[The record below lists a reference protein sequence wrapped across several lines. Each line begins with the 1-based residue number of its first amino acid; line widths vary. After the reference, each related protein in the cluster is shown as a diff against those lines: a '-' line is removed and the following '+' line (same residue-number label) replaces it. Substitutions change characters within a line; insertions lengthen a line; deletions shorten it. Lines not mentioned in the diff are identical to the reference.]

1 MLGGRDD
8 LPVDGRL
15 GVAAAVV
22 DGAVLPGDVEVRSG
36 VVHAV
41 GCAPA
46 GRGLALPGLVDLQV
60 NGFVGV
66 DLRTADVEEVHR
78 VSLALAEHGCTS
90 FRPTL
95 CSTDLAGYR
104 AALGRLDLAR
114 DAGVPG
120 ARLLPAHLEGPFLS
134 PTWAGAHDPATLV
147 DVDVGT
153 ADGLLRAGSVGMIT
167 MAPELPGADELIR
180 ELVRRG
186 VVVSVG
192 HTDADAGTVRRAI
205 DRGATHLTHCWNA
218 HRRFDHRDPGPAG
231 VALSDPRLTVGLIA
245 DGVHVASEVVLATIA
260 AAAGRVA
267 VTTDAVAPAGL
278 PGTAVDGA
286 RNDEGR
292 LAGGLRSPLELLRSL
307 RSSGLDW
314 PAVVSACSTAAGRT
328 AGGGTGL
335 RPGAVAD
342 VVVLDERLELVR
354 TLVGGVEVARPG

>member
-1 MLGGRDD
+1 M
-8 LPVDGRL
+8 PVDGRL

-22 DGAVLPGDVEVRSG
+22 DGAVVPGDVEVRSG

-46 GRGLALPGLVDLQV
+46 GRGVALPGLVDLQV

-66 DLRTADVEEVHR
+66 DLRTADVEGIHR
-78 VSLALAEHGCTS
+78 VSQALADHGCTS

-104 AALGRLDLAR
+104 DALGRLDVAR

-134 PTWAGAHDPATLV
+134 PTWAGAHDPATLLGV
-147 DVDVGT
+147 DPGTVD
-153 ADGLLRAGSVGMIT
+153 DLLSSGSVGMIT
-167 MAPELPGADELIR
+167 LAPELPGAEELIGS
-180 ELVRRG
+180 LTRRG

-192 HTDADAGTVRRAI
+192 HTDADADTVRRAV
-205 DRGATHLTHCWNA
+205 DRGAAHLTHCWNA

-245 DGVHVASEVVLATIA
+245 DSVHVAAEVVLATIA

-278 PGTAVDGA
+278 PGTSGDGA
-286 RNDEGR
+286 RNDDGR
-292 LAGGLRSPLELLRSL
+292 LAGGLRTPLEVLRGLRS
-307 RSSGLDW
+307 RGLDW
-314 PAVVSACSTAAGRT
+314 PTLVSACSTAAGRT
-328 AGGGTGL
+328 TGGGAGL
-335 RPGAVAD
+335 APGAVAD
-342 VVVLDERLELVR
+342 VVVLDDRLDLVR
-354 TLVGGVEVARPG
+354 TLVGGIEVACSG